1 MILPLIAGAAV
12 NTLFP
17 EFLKIGG
24 FTSALAFGA
33 TALIGMFLVC
43 MGAGI
48 SFRAA
53 PRSLKK
59 GVVITFTKFLVGVII
74 GLIVSKLFGDKG
86 LLGLSSLAIIAAMT
100 NSNGGLFAALTGE
113 FGDESDIGSIA
124 ILSVN
129 DGPFLTMIALGTA
142 GIATIPVSAL
152 AAVLIPIIAG
162 MILGNL
168 DDSMKKFLMSGGPVL
183 IPFFAFALGTGINFK
198 MLLAAGF
205 PGILLGVMTTFLGGF
220 FNIISDRLAGGSGIA
235 GAAASSTAGNAVA
248 TPAAITLAD
257 PSFAAVAAIATPQI
271 AASTLTTA
279 ILTPLL
285 TAYVARRT
293 KTNAEK
299 VPVNNNPG
307 EKIFIVA
314 DDLTGSND
322 TVAQFCRKQL
332 KCMVTTQSGIEKAF
346 EDCDVLVAD
355 TESRFDDK
363 DTAYR
368 KAFEAGKAIST
379 LKVAHYY
386 KKIDSTMR
394 GNPGAEISGLMDS
407 VDIRHAIIVPALP
420 EYGRTTIDGNVYV
433 NNVLLAETEFARD
446 PVTPV
451 KESFVPAIISSQTN
465 KKVDIIRYDELLEG
479 KEALADKVKHLF
491 NKGINIIVID
501 AKEKEDIELIAS
513 AVTGLPERI
522 LYAGCSGFAEY
533 LADHFNIQTRKRVS
547 VVIAGTASETTRKQ
561 LNFAAQNMAVSII
574 DVDIERIFNK
584 QRHREKARI
593 IDLIRESSLK
603 GEDVIVRTAPDKDTV
618 ANSVETGKI
627 YGLNKFGVSADIAL
641 FLGELAKSII
651 EEIEI
656 KGIVLTG
663 GDTAIKTAQCL
674 QISGTIIRN
683 QILPGIPYGYYN
695 EEKYKDIIVVSKAGG
710 FGTEDAILKVLT
722 FLKTA

>member
-332 KCMVTTQSGIEKAF
+332 KCMVTTQ
-346 EDCDVLVAD
+346 
-355 TESRFDDK
+355 
-363 DTAYR
+363 
-368 KAFEAGKAIST
+368 
-379 LKVAHYY
+379 
-386 KKIDSTMR
+386 
-394 GNPGAEISGLMDS
+394 
-407 VDIRHAIIVPALP
+407 
-420 EYGRTTIDGNVYV
+420 
-433 NNVLLAETEFARD
+433 
-446 PVTPV
+446 
-451 KESFVPAIISSQTN
+451 
-465 KKVDIIRYDELLEG
+465 
-479 KEALADKVKHLF
+479 
-491 NKGINIIVID
+491 
-501 AKEKEDIELIAS
+501 
-513 AVTGLPERI
+513 
-522 LYAGCSGFAEY
+522 
-533 LADHFNIQTRKRVS
+533 
-547 VVIAGTASETTRKQ
+547 
-561 LNFAAQNMAVSII
+561 
-574 DVDIERIFNK
+574 
-584 QRHREKARI
+584 
-593 IDLIRESSLK
+593 
-603 GEDVIVRTAPDKDTV
+603 
-618 ANSVETGKI
+618 
-627 YGLNKFGVSADIAL
+627 
-641 FLGELAKSII
+641 
-651 EEIEI
+651 
-656 KGIVLTG
+656 
-663 GDTAIKTAQCL
+663 
-674 QISGTIIRN
+674 
-683 QILPGIPYGYYN
+683 
-695 EEKYKDIIVVSKAGG
+695 
-710 FGTEDAILKVLT
+710 
-722 FLKTA
+722 